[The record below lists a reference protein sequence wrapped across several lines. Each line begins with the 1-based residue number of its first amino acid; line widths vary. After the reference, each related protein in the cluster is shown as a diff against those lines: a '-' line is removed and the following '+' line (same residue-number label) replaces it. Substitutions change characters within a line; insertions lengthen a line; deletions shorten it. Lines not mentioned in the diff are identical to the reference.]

1 MLRLLIADDH
11 RLFRHGL
18 RQLCEVNGGFTVVA
32 EAENGQQ
39 AVELARKHSPD
50 VILMDIRMAGM
61 TGVEATR
68 QIMQAHVPRRILVLT
83 MFREDAY
90 VREAL
95 RAGATGYLLK
105 NCSEE
110 TLFAAIRAVH
120 QGDGWIDAPVAK
132 SVLTHF
138 AETPGQLNDSDNLS
152 AVELEILRLVARGA
166 ENQTI
171 ADRLNLAKSTVANYL
186 RDIFAKL
193 NVSNRTEAALYA
205 VRHGLAPLDLED

>member
-1 MLRLLIADDH
+1 MITAYFGRA
-11 RLFRHGL
+11 
-18 RQLCEVNGGFTVVA
+18 CVNCGFTVVA

-39 AVELARKHSPD
+39 AVDLASKHQPD
-50 VILMDIRMAGM
+50 VILMDIRMAGI

-68 QIMQAHVPRRILVLT
+68 QIMQAHLPSRILILT
-83 MFREDAY
+83 MFREDTY

-105 NCSEE
+105 NCSED
-110 TLFAAIRAVH
+110 TMFAAIRAVH

-132 SVLTHF
+132 SVLIQY
-138 AETPGQLNDSDNLS
+138 AGRSEIEAGADSLT

-171 ADRLNLAKSTVANYL
+171 ADRMNLARSTVANYL
-186 RDIFAKL
+186 RDIFSKL
-193 NVSNRTEAALYA
+193 NVSNRTEATLYA
-205 VRHGLAPLDLED
+205 VRHGLAPLDFED